1 MKAAL
6 HGDHRRWPAAL
17 VLGAGV
23 LLLALSFIAGSARGA
38 YAISPLQLWN
48 VLLDMLGGSASPRPN
63 TWFS

>member
-23 LLLALSFIAGSARGA
+23 LLLALSFVIGSARGA
-38 YAISPLQLWN
+38 YAISPLQFWN
-48 VLLDMLGGSASPRPN
+48 VLLDMLGAAASLRPS
-63 TWFS
+63 TWSS